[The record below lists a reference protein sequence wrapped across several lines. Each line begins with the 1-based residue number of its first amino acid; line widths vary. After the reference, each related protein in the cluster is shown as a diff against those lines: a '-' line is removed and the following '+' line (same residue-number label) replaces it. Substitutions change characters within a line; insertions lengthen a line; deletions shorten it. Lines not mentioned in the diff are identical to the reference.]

1 MTRSVRRACG
11 PAVLLALCAAA
22 GCGSGPRICDVKGKV
37 LYDGKPLP
45 GGTVQI
51 TDEADTQMVF
61 GDLTIDGDFSIPN
74 APAGPVR
81 VVVRTESVKTLLDE
95 KTAKM
100 LRAKGVAAA
109 APDPKVKGSKYI
121 AIPAR
126 YGDRDQTDLKF
137 DLKPDRLNELTIE
150 LKK

>member
-1 MTRSVRRACG
+1 
-11 PAVLLALCAAA
+11 VLLALCTAA
-22 GCGSGPRICDVKGKV
+22 GCDSGPRFCDVKGKV

-61 GDLTIDGDFSIPN
+61 GDLTIDGEFSITR

-100 LRAKGVAAA
+100 LQRKGVAAV
-109 APDPKVKGSKYI
+109 APDPKVKGNKYVP
-121 AIPAR
+121 IPKR

-137 DLKPDRLNELTIE
+137 DLKPDRLNELTVE

>member
-1 MTRSVRRACG
+1 MTRSVSRACG
-11 PAVLLALCAAA
+11 PTVLLALCAA
-22 GCGSGPRICDVKGKV
+22 GCGSGPRFCDVKGKV

-100 LRAKGVAAA
+100 LQRKGVAAVA
-109 APDPKVKGSKYI
+109 VDPKVKGNKYVP
-121 AIPAR
+121 IPAR
-126 YGDRDQTDLKF
+126 YGDRDQTELKF